1 MRFVYPQGKKKAL
14 TFSYDDG
21 QYYDRELVAIFN
33 KYGMKATFHLNSGR
47 LDVDNEYVSFLQSK
61 EIAELFKGHEVAVHG
76 VEHKSL
82 VNINEHQM
90 VMELEEDRKA
100 LEKLT
105 GYMVQ
110 GMSYAYGHYSEQVIR
125 VVKSL
130 GIKYSRTVNSTN
142 GFFPPADFL
151 AWHPTCHHDGNLMEL
166 GKGFLALPDFVELPL
181 MYVWGHSYEFGRKND
196 FSVME
201 EFCKMVQGKEEIWY
215 ATNLEICDYLTA
227 TRSLEWSADGNTMKN
242 PTAISVWF
250 VDNAGQLCELK
261 PGECKCLK

>member
-21 QYYDRELVAIFN
+21 QLYDRRLVEIFN
-33 KYGMKATFHLNSGR
+33 KYGMKATFHLNSGK
-47 LDVDNEYVSFLQSK
+47 LDGGIFIKKNEV
-61 EIAELFKGHEVAVHG
+61 AELYKGHEVAVHG

-82 VNINEHQM
+82 VNIGEHQM
-90 VMELEEDRKA
+90 VMELEEDRKN

-105 GYMVQ
+105 GYLVQ
-110 GMSYAYGHYSEQVIR
+110 GMSYAYGHYSDEVIR

-151 AWHPTCHHDGNLMEL
+151 AWHPTCHHDGNLQGL
-166 GKGFLALPDFVELPL
+166 GKAFLNVPDYVELPL
-181 MYVWGHSYEFGRKND
+181 MYVWGHSFEFGNKND
-196 FSVME
+196 YSVIE
-201 EFCKMVQGKEEIWY
+201 EFCEMMHDKEDIWY
-215 ATNLEICDYLTA
+215 ATNLEICNYLTA
-227 TRSLEWSADGNTMKN
+227 TRSLEWSADGKTMKN

-250 VDNAGQLCELK
+250 TDNEGNLCELK
-261 PGECKCLK
+261 SGESKYLG